1 QRAIEKKGFS
11 LVEVL
16 SPCPTAYG
24 RRNREGTPVDMIL
37 QQKETTVSVAAA
49 EKMSAEELEGKI
61 ITGVLTDVERPEC
74 REEYQKLIDSFR
86 KEG

>member
-1 QRAIEKKGFS
+1 
-11 LVEVL
+11 
-16 SPCPTAYG
+16 
-24 RRNREGTPVDMIL
+24 MIL

-49 EKMSAEELEGKI
+49 EKMTPEELEDKI

-74 REEYQKLIDSFR
+74 RAEYQKLIDSLN